1 MRSIK
6 SFIQA
11 YKVNHTFRLFV
22 NLLLAVIIIY
32 ILAIITTTKAHNSEL
47 NDLKRANKQT
57 IKESE
62 RVIIEQQKEIDKLK
76 KDVVLHTIIAD
87 SSIAKAN
94 RISKK
99 TILNQQYA
107 LTNIFYGKIWW
118 VINNH
123 KTNISFLKLFRI
135 RFVSRKG
142 ASHTLDKFI
151 LKSSLFYSIDFK
163 HQMFI

>member
-11 YKVNHTFRLFV
+11 YKLNHSFRLFV
-22 NLLLAVIIIY
+22 NLLLVVIFIY

-57 IKESE
+57 IKESQ

-99 TILNQQYA
+99 TILNQIEYEKIS
-107 LTNIFYGKIWW
+107 TN
-118 VINNH
+118 
-123 KTNISFLKLFRI
+123 
-135 RFVSRKG
+135 VSAFDDSDIIKFW
-142 ASHTLDKFI
+142 ASHK
-151 LKSSLFYSIDFK
+151 KR
-163 HQMFI
+163 

>member
-1 MRSIK
+1 MKSIK

-11 YKVNHTFRLFV
+11 YKFNHSFRLFV
-22 NLLLAVIIIY
+22 NLLLAVIFIY

-57 IKESE
+57 IKESQKI
-62 RVIIEQQKEIDKLK
+62 IIEKQKEIDKLK

-99 TILNQQYA
+99 IILNQIEYE
-107 LTNIFYGKIWW
+107 K
-118 VINNH
+118 INNNVNAYDDSDII
-123 KTNISFLKLFRI
+123 KFW
-135 RFVSRKG
+135 
-142 ASHTLDKFI
+142 ASHK
-151 LKSSLFYSIDFK
+151 KR
-163 HQMFI
+163 

>member
-62 RVIIEQQKEIDKLK
+62 RVIVEQQKEIDKLK

-99 TILNQQYA
+99 TILNQIEYEKIS
-107 LTNIFYGKIWW
+107 TNVSAFDDSDI
-118 VINNH
+118 IN
-123 KTNISFLKLFRI
+123 FW
-135 RFVSRKG
+135 
-142 ASHTLDKFI
+142 ASHK
-151 LKSSLFYSIDFK
+151 KR
-163 HQMFI
+163 

>member
-32 ILAIITTTKAHNSEL
+32 ILAIITTTKAHNNEL
-47 NDLKRANKQT
+47 NDLKKQNKQT

-62 RVIIEQQKEIDKLK
+62 RVIIEQEKEIDKLK

-99 TILNQQYA
+99 TILNQIEYEKIS
-107 LTNIFYGKIWW
+107 TNVSAFDDSDI
-118 VINNH
+118 IN
-123 KTNISFLKLFRI
+123 FW
-135 RFVSRKG
+135 
-142 ASHTLDKFI
+142 ASHK
-151 LKSSLFYSIDFK
+151 KR
-163 HQMFI
+163 

>member
-6 SFIQA
+6 SFIQS

-22 NLLLAVIIIY
+22 NLGLVVIFIY

-99 TILNQQYA
+99 TILNQIEYEKIS
-107 LTNIFYGKIWW
+107 TN
-118 VINNH
+118 
-123 KTNISFLKLFRI
+123 
-135 RFVSRKG
+135 VSAFDDSDIIKFW
-142 ASHTLDKFI
+142 ASHK
-151 LKSSLFYSIDFK
+151 KR
-163 HQMFI
+163 

>member
-57 IKESE
+57 IKESQ

-99 TILNQQYA
+99 TILNQIEYEKIS
-107 LTNIFYGKIWW
+107 TNVSAFDDSDI
-118 VINNH
+118 IN
-123 KTNISFLKLFRI
+123 FW
-135 RFVSRKG
+135 
-142 ASHTLDKFI
+142 ASHK
-151 LKSSLFYSIDFK
+151 KR
-163 HQMFI
+163 

>member
-11 YKVNHTFRLFV
+11 YKFNRSFRLFV
-22 NLLLAVIIIY
+22 NLGLVVIFIY
-32 ILAIITTTKAHNSEL
+32 ILAIITTTKAHNNEL

-99 TILNQQYA
+99 TILNQIEYEKIS
-107 LTNIFYGKIWW
+107 TNVSAYDDSDI
-118 VINNH
+118 IN
-123 KTNISFLKLFRI
+123 FW
-135 RFVSRKG
+135 
-142 ASHTLDKFI
+142 ASHK
-151 LKSSLFYSIDFK
+151 KR
-163 HQMFI
+163 

>member
-11 YKVNHTFRLFV
+11 YKFNRSFRLFV
-22 NLLLAVIIIY
+22 NLGLVVIFIY

-62 RVIIEQQKEIDKLK
+62 RVIVQQQKEIDKLK

-99 TILNQQYA
+99 TIINQIEYE
-107 LTNIFYGKIWW
+107 KISS
-118 VINNH
+118 N
-123 KTNISFLKLFRI
+123 
-135 RFVSRKG
+135 VSAYDDSDIIKFW
-142 ASHTLDKFI
+142 ASHK
-151 LKSSLFYSIDFK
+151 KR
-163 HQMFI
+163 

>member
-11 YKVNHTFRLFV
+11 YKFNHSFRLFV
-22 NLLLAVIIIY
+22 NLGLVVIFIY

-99 TILNQQYA
+99 TILNQIEYEKIS
-107 LTNIFYGKIWW
+107 TNVSAFDDSDI
-118 VINNH
+118 IN
-123 KTNISFLKLFRI
+123 FW
-135 RFVSRKG
+135 
-142 ASHTLDKFI
+142 ASHK
-151 LKSSLFYSIDFK
+151 KR
-163 HQMFI
+163 

>member
-22 NLLLAVIIIY
+22 NLLLAVIFIY
-32 ILAIITTTKAHNSEL
+32 ILAIITTTKAHNNEL

-99 TILNQQYA
+99 TILNQIEYEKIS
-107 LTNIFYGKIWW
+107 TN
-118 VINNH
+118 
-123 KTNISFLKLFRI
+123 
-135 RFVSRKG
+135 VSAFDDSDIIKFW
-142 ASHTLDKFI
+142 ASHK
-151 LKSSLFYSIDFK
+151 KR
-163 HQMFI
+163 

>member
-57 IKESE
+57 IKESQ

-76 KDVVLHTIIAD
+76 KDVVLNTIIAD

-99 TILNQQYA
+99 TILNQIEYEKIS
-107 LTNIFYGKIWW
+107 TN
-118 VINNH
+118 
-123 KTNISFLKLFRI
+123 
-135 RFVSRKG
+135 VSAFDDSDIIKFW
-142 ASHTLDKFI
+142 ASHK
-151 LKSSLFYSIDFK
+151 KR
-163 HQMFI
+163 

>member
-6 SFIQA
+6 SYIQA

-76 KDVVLHTIIAD
+76 KDVVLNTIIAD

-99 TILNQQYA
+99 TILNQIEYEKIS
-107 LTNIFYGKIWW
+107 TNVSAFDDSDI
-118 VINNH
+118 IN
-123 KTNISFLKLFRI
+123 FW
-135 RFVSRKG
+135 
-142 ASHTLDKFI
+142 ASHK
-151 LKSSLFYSIDFK
+151 KR
-163 HQMFI
+163 

>member
-22 NLLLAVIIIY
+22 NLVLAVIIIY

-99 TILNQQYA
+99 TILNQIEYEKIS
-107 LTNIFYGKIWW
+107 TNVSAYDDSDI
-118 VINNH
+118 IN
-123 KTNISFLKLFRI
+123 FW
-135 RFVSRKG
+135 
-142 ASHTLDKFI
+142 ASHK
-151 LKSSLFYSIDFK
+151 KR
-163 HQMFI
+163 

>member
-1 MRSIK
+1 MKSIK

-22 NLLLAVIIIY
+22 NLLLVVIFIY

-57 IKESE
+57 IKESQ
-62 RVIIEQQKEIDKLK
+62 RVIIEKQKEIDKLK

-99 TILNQQYA
+99 IILNQIEYE
-107 LTNIFYGKIWW
+107 K
-118 VINNH
+118 INNNVNAYDDSDII
-123 KTNISFLKLFRI
+123 KFW
-135 RFVSRKG
+135 
-142 ASHTLDKFI
+142 ASHQKR
-151 LKSSLFYSIDFK
+151 
-163 HQMFI
+163 

>member
-6 SFIQA
+6 SFIQS

-99 TILNQQYA
+99 TILNQIEYEKIS
-107 LTNIFYGKIWW
+107 TNVSAYDDSDI
-118 VINNH
+118 IN
-123 KTNISFLKLFRI
+123 FW
-135 RFVSRKG
+135 
-142 ASHTLDKFI
+142 ASHK
-151 LKSSLFYSIDFK
+151 KR
-163 HQMFI
+163 

>member
-1 MRSIK
+1 MKIS
-6 SFIQA
+6 SSTA
-11 YKVNHTFRLFV
+11 VTFRLFV

-62 RVIIEQQKEIDKLK
+62 RVIVEQQKEIDKLK

-99 TILNQQYA
+99 TILNQIEYEKIS
-107 LTNIFYGKIWW
+107 TN
-118 VINNH
+118 
-123 KTNISFLKLFRI
+123 
-135 RFVSRKG
+135 VSTFDDSDIIKFWANRKER
-142 ASHTLDKFI
+142 
-151 LKSSLFYSIDFK
+151 
-163 HQMFI
+163 

>member
-62 RVIIEQQKEIDKLK
+62 RVIVEQQKEIDKLK

-99 TILNQQYA
+99 TILNQIEYEKIS
-107 LTNIFYGKIWW
+107 TN
-118 VINNH
+118 
-123 KTNISFLKLFRI
+123 
-135 RFVSRKG
+135 VSTFDDSDIIKFWANRKER
-142 ASHTLDKFI
+142 
-151 LKSSLFYSIDFK
+151 
-163 HQMFI
+163 

>member
-47 NDLKRANKQT
+47 NDLKRVNKQT

-62 RVIIEQQKEIDKLK
+62 RVIVEQQKEIDKLK

-99 TILNQQYA
+99 TILNQIEYEKIS
-107 LTNIFYGKIWW
+107 TNVSAFDDSDI
-118 VINNH
+118 IN
-123 KTNISFLKLFRI
+123 FW
-135 RFVSRKG
+135 
-142 ASHTLDKFI
+142 ASHK
-151 LKSSLFYSIDFK
+151 KR
-163 HQMFI
+163 

>member
-11 YKVNHTFRLFV
+11 YKLNHSFRLFV
-22 NLLLAVIIIY
+22 NLLLVVIFIY

-57 IKESE
+57 IKESQ

-99 TILNQQYA
+99 TILNQIEYEKIS
-107 LTNIFYGKIWW
+107 TN
-118 VINNH
+118 
-123 KTNISFLKLFRI
+123 
-135 RFVSRKG
+135 VSAYDDSDIIKFW
-142 ASHTLDKFI
+142 ASHK
-151 LKSSLFYSIDFK
+151 KR
-163 HQMFI
+163 

>member
-11 YKVNHTFRLFV
+11 YKFNHSFRLFV
-22 NLLLAVIIIY
+22 NLGLVVIFIY

-57 IKESE
+57 IKESQ

-99 TILNQQYA
+99 TILNQIEYEKIS
-107 LTNIFYGKIWW
+107 TNVSAFDDSDI
-118 VINNH
+118 IN
-123 KTNISFLKLFRI
+123 FW
-135 RFVSRKG
+135 
-142 ASHTLDKFI
+142 ASHK
-151 LKSSLFYSIDFK
+151 KR
-163 HQMFI
+163 

>member
-62 RVIIEQQKEIDKLK
+62 RVIVEQQKEIDKLK

-99 TILNQQYA
+99 TILNQIEYEKIS
-107 LTNIFYGKIWW
+107 TN
-118 VINNH
+118 
-123 KTNISFLKLFRI
+123 
-135 RFVSRKG
+135 VSAFDDSDIIKFW
-142 ASHTLDKFI
+142 ASHK
-151 LKSSLFYSIDFK
+151 KR
-163 HQMFI
+163 

>member
-22 NLLLAVIIIY
+22 NLVLAVIIIY

-62 RVIIEQQKEIDKLK
+62 RVIVEQQKEIDKLK

-99 TILNQQYA
+99 TILNQIEYEKIS
-107 LTNIFYGKIWW
+107 TNVSAYDDSDI
-118 VINNH
+118 IN
-123 KTNISFLKLFRI
+123 FW
-135 RFVSRKG
+135 
-142 ASHTLDKFI
+142 ASHK
-151 LKSSLFYSIDFK
+151 KR
-163 HQMFI
+163 

>member
-22 NLLLAVIIIY
+22 NLLLAVIFIY

-62 RVIIEQQKEIDKLK
+62 RVIVEQQKEIDKLK

-99 TILNQQYA
+99 TILNQIEYEKIS
-107 LTNIFYGKIWW
+107 TN
-118 VINNH
+118 
-123 KTNISFLKLFRI
+123 
-135 RFVSRKG
+135 VSAFDDSDIIKFWANRKER
-142 ASHTLDKFI
+142 
-151 LKSSLFYSIDFK
+151 
-163 HQMFI
+163 

>member
-11 YKVNHTFRLFV
+11 YKFNHTFRLFV
-22 NLLLAVIIIY
+22 NLLLAVIFIY
-32 ILAIITTTKAHNSEL
+32 ILAIITTTKAHNNEL

-99 TILNQQYA
+99 TILNQIEYEKIS
-107 LTNIFYGKIWW
+107 TNVSAYDDSDI
-118 VINNH
+118 IN
-123 KTNISFLKLFRI
+123 FW
-135 RFVSRKG
+135 
-142 ASHTLDKFI
+142 ASHK
-151 LKSSLFYSIDFK
+151 KR
-163 HQMFI
+163 

>member
-99 TILNQQYA
+99 TILNQIEYEKIS
-107 LTNIFYGKIWW
+107 TNVSTFDDSDI
-118 VINNH
+118 IN
-123 KTNISFLKLFRI
+123 FW
-135 RFVSRKG
+135 
-142 ASHTLDKFI
+142 ASHK
-151 LKSSLFYSIDFK
+151 KR
-163 HQMFI
+163 

>member
-1 MRSIK
+1 MKSIK

-22 NLLLAVIIIY
+22 NLLLVVIIIY

-47 NDLKRANKQT
+47 NDLKKQNKQT
-57 IKESE
+57 IKESQ
-62 RVIIEQQKEIDKLK
+62 RVIIEKQKEIDKLK

-99 TILNQQYA
+99 IILN
-107 LTNIFYGKIWW
+107 IFNNTCKHSKFFL
-118 VINNH
+118 INNL
-123 KTNISFLKLFRI
+123 NINFSELL
-135 RFVSRKG
+135 V
-142 ASHTLDKFI
+142 
-151 LKSSLFYSIDFK
+151 
-163 HQMFI
+163 

>member
-22 NLLLAVIIIY
+22 NLLLVVIFIY

-62 RVIIEQQKEIDKLK
+62 RVIVEQQKEIDKLK

-99 TILNQQYA
+99 TILNQIEYEKIS
-107 LTNIFYGKIWW
+107 TN
-118 VINNH
+118 
-123 KTNISFLKLFRI
+123 
-135 RFVSRKG
+135 VSAFDDSDIIKFW
-142 ASHTLDKFI
+142 ASHK
-151 LKSSLFYSIDFK
+151 KR
-163 HQMFI
+163 

>member
-22 NLLLAVIIIY
+22 NLGLVVIFIY

-62 RVIIEQQKEIDKLK
+62 RVIVEQQKEIDKLK

-99 TILNQQYA
+99 TILNQIEYEKIS
-107 LTNIFYGKIWW
+107 TN
-118 VINNH
+118 
-123 KTNISFLKLFRI
+123 
-135 RFVSRKG
+135 VSAFDDSDIIKFW
-142 ASHTLDKFI
+142 ASHK
-151 LKSSLFYSIDFK
+151 KR
-163 HQMFI
+163 

>member
-11 YKVNHTFRLFV
+11 YKFNRSFRLFV
-22 NLLLAVIIIY
+22 NLGLVVIFIY
-32 ILAIITTTKAHNSEL
+32 ILAIITTTKAHNNEL

-62 RVIIEQQKEIDKLK
+62 RVIVEQQKEIDKLK

-99 TILNQQYA
+99 TILNQIEYEKIS
-107 LTNIFYGKIWW
+107 TNVSAYDDSDI
-118 VINNH
+118 IN
-123 KTNISFLKLFRI
+123 FW
-135 RFVSRKG
+135 
-142 ASHTLDKFI
+142 ASHK
-151 LKSSLFYSIDFK
+151 KR
-163 HQMFI
+163 

>member
-1 MRSIK
+1 MKSIK

-11 YKVNHTFRLFV
+11 YKFNHSFRLFV
-22 NLLLAVIIIY
+22 NLLLAVIFIY

-57 IKESE
+57 IKESQ
-62 RVIIEQQKEIDKLK
+62 RVIIEKQKEIDKLK

-99 TILNQQYA
+99 IILNQIEYE
-107 LTNIFYGKIWW
+107 K
-118 VINNH
+118 INNNVNAYDDSDII
-123 KTNISFLKLFRI
+123 KFWAG
-135 RFVSRKG
+135 RKER
-142 ASHTLDKFI
+142 
-151 LKSSLFYSIDFK
+151 
-163 HQMFI
+163 

>member
-1 MRSIK
+1 MKRIK

-11 YKVNHTFRLFV
+11 YKFNHTFRLFV
-22 NLLLAVIIIY
+22 NLVLAVIIIY

-57 IKESE
+57 IKESQ
-62 RVIIEQQKEIDKLK
+62 RVIIEKQKEIDKLK

-99 TILNQQYA
+99 IILNQIEYE
-107 LTNIFYGKIWW
+107 K
-118 VINNH
+118 INNNVNAYDDSDII
-123 KTNISFLKLFRI
+123 KFWAG
-135 RFVSRKG
+135 RKER
-142 ASHTLDKFI
+142 
-151 LKSSLFYSIDFK
+151 
-163 HQMFI
+163 

>member
-1 MRSIK
+1 MKSIK

-11 YKVNHTFRLFV
+11 YKVNHTLRLFV
-22 NLLLAVIIIY
+22 NLLLVVIIIY

-57 IKESE
+57 IKESQ
-62 RVIIEQQKEIDKLK
+62 RVIIEKQKEIDKLK

-99 TILNQQYA
+99 IILNQIEYE
-107 LTNIFYGKIWW
+107 K
-118 VINNH
+118 INNNVNAYNDSDII
-123 KTNISFLKLFRI
+123 KFWA
-135 RFVSRKG
+135 SRKER
-142 ASHTLDKFI
+142 
-151 LKSSLFYSIDFK
+151 
-163 HQMFI
+163 

>member
-22 NLLLAVIIIY
+22 NLLLAVIFIY

-99 TILNQQYA
+99 TILNQIEYEKIS
-107 LTNIFYGKIWW
+107 TNVSAYDDSDI
-118 VINNH
+118 IN
-123 KTNISFLKLFRI
+123 FW
-135 RFVSRKG
+135 
-142 ASHTLDKFI
+142 ASHK
-151 LKSSLFYSIDFK
+151 KR
-163 HQMFI
+163 